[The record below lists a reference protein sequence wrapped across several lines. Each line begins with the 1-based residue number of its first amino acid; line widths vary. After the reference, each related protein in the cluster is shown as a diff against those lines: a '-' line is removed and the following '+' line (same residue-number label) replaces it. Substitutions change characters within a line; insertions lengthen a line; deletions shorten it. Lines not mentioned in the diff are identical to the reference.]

1 MLVEHIWHASLCCVA
16 YIHLRLGQEVG
27 GDAREKPTLV
37 LDLSVY

>member
-1 MLVEHIWHASLCCVA
+1 MRPCVVLRTSN
-16 YIHLRLGQEVG
+16 LRLGQEVG